1 MEWLGML
8 GKTALPL
15 GLIAVGVGI
24 KVRQMSHHWSSL
36 ISASAFKFIAM
47 PLGFLLGAILLEANS
62 LTTEV
67 LIIIAAQPTASS
79 AYILARQLG
88 GNTTL
93 MANIISSQTLL
104 AIISIPL
111 WLTIF
116 QRLA

>member
-1 MEWLGML
+1 MG
-8 GKTALPL
+8 
-15 GLIAVGVGI
+15 
-24 KVRQMSHHWSSL
+24 HHWLSL

-47 PLGFLLGAILLEANS
+47 PIGFLLGAILLEANS
-62 LTTEV
+62 LITEV

-104 AIISIPL
+104 AILSIPL